1 MQNEHNIEIEH
12 EAMYV
17 SRNTEVLSCNW
28 FCSGKAM
35 SITYSECVFVC
46 VCSLSYLACNADAPC
61 CRLWPAPLYNI
72 FPHFL
77 INGTIFEKKKLL
89 KTKCVLIFSTN
100 LSEIFLLLRKIQR
113 DIILH
118 LRMSS
123 REVPVILVRFE

>member
-72 FPHFL
+72 FPHFF
-77 INGTIFEKKKLL
+77 INGTIFEKKKVTEN
-89 KTKCVLIFSTN
+89 KMCFD
-100 LSEIFLLLRKIQR
+100 FLYKF
-113 DIILH
+113 
-118 LRMSS
+118 
-123 REVPVILVRFE
+123 V